1 MRISKPR
8 RELYKQQI
16 KSLLMVEPRIDNL
29 TIADRTGLHR
39 NTVSRML
46 NEIRLENEK
55 ATRERWKF
63 LLNDV
68 TEIAQIRNE
77 ELNHLWAD
85 SYWTASRS
93 NPAALVAINRANW
106 SMLKD
111 LYRIHLEYLGLGGNP
126 KSLVQINI
134 TGNGASGHA
143 GGIV

>member
-1 MRISKPR
+1 
-8 RELYKQQI
+8 
-16 KSLLMVEPRIDNL
+16 
-29 TIADRTGLHR
+29 
-39 NTVSRML
+39 ML